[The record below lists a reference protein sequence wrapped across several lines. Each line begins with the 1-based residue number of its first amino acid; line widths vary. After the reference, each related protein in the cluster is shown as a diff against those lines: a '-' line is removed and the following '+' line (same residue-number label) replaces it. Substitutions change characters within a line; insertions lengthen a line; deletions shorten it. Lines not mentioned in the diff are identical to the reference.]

1 MCLCVFWAYA
11 CISGCMHVI
20 VGIYVCLWA
29 YVCLG
34 AYACI
39 SGCMHVIVGVYMCL
53 RAYACWCRYACF
65 VGVYMH

>member
-29 YVCLG
+29 YTCVWGRMDAL
-34 AYACI
+34 
-39 SGCMHVIVGVYMCL
+39 VGVCM
-53 RAYACWCRYACF
+53 
-65 VGVYMH
+65 